1 MNKDHQD
8 DLREKGPGPDNIPDA
23 DPRYEDTDPGSFDK
37 LTRDNLESEEPLLDD
52 PEDSE
57 ELDK

>member
-1 MNKDHQD
+1 MTRDQD
-8 DLREKGPGPDNIPDA
+8 AERIDKGPGPDGIPEA
-23 DPRYEDTDPGSFDK
+23 DPHYEDTDPGSFDK
-37 LTRDNLESEEPLLDD
+37 ITEDNLTGERSIIDD

>member
-1 MNKDHQD
+1 MTRD
-8 DLREKGPGPDNIPDA
+8 READVNDKGPGPDNIPDV
-23 DPRYEDTDPGSFDK
+23 DPRYEETDPGSFDQV
-37 LTRDNLESEEPLLDD
+37 TRDNLKGEDSLIDD